1 MKSIIREEAWWKSKR
16 LKTSADS
23 WEDLVAEHCGF
34 EWQEE
39 EEVEKEVEDE
49 KVEECKTWSCC
60 RRSVSW
66 ASASIYTH
74 PPVTQRPLQ
83 LLLIPQT
90 TILSSSLGFIWPL
103 FFQTFRFLQTRHL
116 FCPLWNDE
124 CHSSSSIQSC
134 KMSRIWRIYPSKK
147 IGKFG

>member
-1 MKSIIREEAWWKSKR
+1 MEDKEVEE
-16 LKTSADS
+16 
-23 WEDLVAEHCGF
+23 EEV
-34 EWQEE
+34 EE

-90 TILSSSLGFIWPL
+90 TILSSSLGFI
-103 FFQTFRFLQTRHL
+103 
-116 FCPLWNDE
+116 
-124 CHSSSSIQSC
+124 
-134 KMSRIWRIYPSKK
+134 
-147 IGKFG
+147 